1 MTDTIPNTLE
11 EALHALDDLLGDE
24 DKAFVDEADT
34 PKAMIGFH
42 HNLGRHLRN
51 EWGLWHGSELKTR
64 LQHRY
69 GTSEADELSGQLL
82 EDYWR
87 HRHQEGPM
95 PTAWDHIRESV

>member
-1 MTDTIPNTLE
+1 MTGGIPDTLE
-11 EALHALDDLLGDE
+11 EALQALDAMLGDE
-24 DKAFVDEADT
+24 DKAFVDEAASPDR
-34 PKAMIGFH
+34 MISFH

-69 GTSEADELSGQLL
+69 GSNEADELSGNLL

-87 HRHQEGPM
+87 HRHRQGPM
-95 PTAWDHIRESV
+95 PTAWDHIRKTV